1 MAQPLPPQKYLHFV
15 SIESPANN
23 FAYFCGKNR
32 LCHDRT
38 NRKQTLGC
46 RSAEHRL
53 RNNIPFYTYR
63 LPGSREVIFGAQLSN
78 DTRIFKGFEKHRGEK
93 GFVITPFNH
102 SSWSF
107 PFFIKADLSF
117 TDYLTD
123 GEAIRNLQNT
133 VFNTPE
139 RIFTKQDCE
148 HFEYLD
154 ELRTMIDTLKQE
166 GMKKAVLSRTI
177 TIPCDSLRLSPAIFE
192 QMKQYHHAFLFF
204 AAIPGKCAWMGA
216 SPETFLK
223 YDRNGF
229 FTMSL
234 AGSQPV
240 ATAKNHMN
248 GETRTSRNSKS

>member
-1 MAQPLPPQKYLHFV
+1 M
-15 SIESPANN
+15 IEQTE
-23 FAYFCGKNR
+23 NR
-32 LCHDRT
+32 LT
-38 NRKQTLGC
+38 V
-46 RSAEHRL
+46 AEAQNICL

-154 ELRTMIDTLKQE
+154 ELRTMIDTLKRE

-204 AAIPGKCAWMGA
+204 AAIPGKCAWNGCL
-216 SPETFLK
+216 SGNLSQIRQERILHHVSGRDTTRGNGKETSGVGRQGYRRTTNRDRLHPRYIKAFL
-223 YDRNGF
+223 YPP
-229 FTMSL
+229 S
-234 AGSQPV
+234 
-240 ATAKNHMN
+240 
-248 GETRTSRNSKS
+248 

>member
-1 MAQPLPPQKYLHFV
+1 M
-15 SIESPANN
+15 IEQTE
-23 FAYFCGKNR
+23 NR
-32 LCHDRT
+32 L
-38 NRKQTLGC
+38 
-46 RSAEHRL
+46 SVAEAQNICL

-166 GMKKAVLSRTI
+166 GMKKAGSIKNHHNTLRFTPTI
-177 TIPCDSLRLSPAIFE
+177 ASDLRANETIPPRL
-192 QMKQYHHAFLFF
+192 
-204 AAIPGKCAWMGA
+204 
-216 SPETFLK
+216 
-223 YDRNGF
+223 
-229 FTMSL
+229 
-234 AGSQPV
+234 PV
-240 ATAKNHMN
+240 LCRHS
-248 GETRTSRNSKS
+248 G

>member
-1 MAQPLPPQKYLHFV
+1 M
-15 SIESPANN
+15 IEQTE
-23 FAYFCGKNR
+23 NR
-32 LCHDRT
+32 L
-38 NRKQTLGC
+38 
-46 RSAEHRL
+46 SVAEAQNICL

-139 RIFTKQDCE
+139 RIFTKQDDRHAE
-148 HFEYLD
+148 TGRD
-154 ELRTMIDTLKQE
+154 EK
-166 GMKKAVLSRTI
+166 SRSI
-177 TIPCDSLRLSPAIFE
+177 KNHHDSLRFTPAIASNLRTNE
-192 QMKQYHHAFLFF
+192 T
-204 AAIPGKCAWMGA
+204 IP
-216 SPETFLK
+216 PRL
-223 YDRNGF
+223 
-229 FTMSL
+229 
-234 AGSQPV
+234 PV
-240 ATAKNHMN
+240 LCRYS
-248 GETRTSRNSKS
+248 G

>member
-1 MAQPLPPQKYLHFV
+1 M
-15 SIESPANN
+15 IEQTE
-23 FAYFCGKNR
+23 NR
-32 LCHDRT
+32 L
-38 NRKQTLGC
+38 
-46 RSAEHRL
+46 SVAEAQNICL

-139 RIFTKQDCE
+139 AYFHQAG
-148 HFEYLD
+148 
-154 ELRTMIDTLKQE
+154 LR
-166 GMKKAVLSRTI
+166 AFRVL
-177 TIPCDSLRLSPAIFE
+177 
-192 QMKQYHHAFLFF
+192 
-204 AAIPGKCAWMGA
+204 G
-216 SPETFLK
+216 
-223 YDRNGF
+223 
-229 FTMSL
+229 
-234 AGSQPV
+234 
-240 ATAKNHMN
+240 
-248 GETRTSRNSKS
+248 

>member
-1 MAQPLPPQKYLHFV
+1 M
-15 SIESPANN
+15 IEQTE
-23 FAYFCGKNR
+23 NR
-32 LCHDRT
+32 L
-38 NRKQTLGC
+38 
-46 RSAEHRL
+46 SVAEAQNICL

-204 AAIPGKCAWMGA
+204 AAIPG
-216 SPETFLK
+216 
-223 YDRNGF
+223 
-229 FTMSL
+229 
-234 AGSQPV
+234 
-240 ATAKNHMN
+240 
-248 GETRTSRNSKS
+248 